1 MRFSVLIEIGWS
13 KAGGTGF
20 PGNGA
25 RQRHAVGA
33 CNRHAPFMS
42 STHSWKNESRRP
54 AGFPLDLYDE
64 PGHLIRRAHQI
75 AVAMFYEKLGRDVT
89 PVQYAVLRM
98 LYECPGPIR

>member
-1 MRFSVLIEIGWS
+1 MPSARATGMRRLCHRLIHG
-13 KAGGTGF
+13 KT
-20 PGNGA
+20 N
-25 RQRHAVGA
+25 
-33 CNRHAPFMS
+33 
-42 STHSWKNESRRP
+42 P
-54 AGFPLDLYDE
+54 ADLPVFPLDLYDE